1 LIFLTHFSTFV
12 RHKLGGFSM
21 SSHSFAMV
29 VMLSLA
35 TAGAVAQ
42 DPRVLEARVTD
53 LERRV
58 RALEERLGMGI
69 SQGAEAKPID
79 TRKAM
84 QENRD
89 ELLKEL
95 QKWANFAYQHRTLP
109 ANRGGGGGSYL
120 GFVIP
125 REVAATPEGTISAVV
140 EADYV
145 TLTMESAK
153 GFGTI
158 SWTVGADG
166 RFVSGSLKFTGEFA
180 KPVE

>member
-1 LIFLTHFSTFV
+1 MKMIFVTMAAFFFLTISTV
-12 RHKLGGFSM
+12 L
-21 SSHSFAMV
+21 
-29 VMLSLA
+29 
-35 TAGAVAQ
+35 AQ

-58 RALEERLGMGI
+58 RALEERLGVTNATT
-69 SQGAEAKPID
+69 AEIKPVD
-79 TRKAM
+79 TKKAL

-89 ELLKEL
+89 EMLKEI
-95 QKWANFAYQHRTLP
+95 QKWATFAYQHRTLP
-109 ANRGGGGGSYL
+109 VNRGGGGGSYL

-125 REVAATPEGTISAVV
+125 PQVATTAEGTISATV
-140 EADYV
+140 EADFV

-158 SWTVGADG
+158 SWTVGPDG
-166 RFVSGSLKFTGEFA
+166 RFVSGSLKFTGDFA